1 MRKLYDWTMKKAG
14 HKHALGWLSFISF
27 LESSVFPIPPDIML
41 IPMIMAQREKAFK
54 IALICTLASVA
65 GGWAGY
71 AVGYFLYE
79 SIGKWVL
86 DVYHLTEKF
95 TAFSAAFNEYGAWIV
110 LIKGMTPIPYK
121 LITIAAG
128 SVKMDLLVFTMASI
142 ASRAMRFFLV
152 AALLWWFGP
161 AIQSF
166 IEKRLTL
173 VTTIFA
179 ILLVSG
185 FVIVK
190 LL

>member
-1 MRKLYDWTMKKAG
+1 MRRLYDWTMEKAG
-14 HKHALGWLSFISF
+14 HKHAQGWLAFISF
-27 LESSVFPIPPDIML
+27 LESSIFPIPPDIML
-41 IPMIMAQREKAFK
+41 IPMIMAQREKAFR
-54 IALICTLASVA
+54 IALVCTLASVV

-71 AVGYFLYE
+71 AIGYFLYE

-86 DVYHLTEKF
+86 EVYHLTEKF
-95 TAFSAAFNEYGAWIV
+95 AAFSAAFNEYGAWIV

-128 SVKMDLLVFTMASI
+128 SVKMDFMIFTISSI
-142 ASRAMRFFLV
+142 GSRAMRFFLV

-173 VTTIFA
+173 VTTVFA
-179 ILLVSG
+179 ILLVGG
-185 FVIVK
+185 FVMVK